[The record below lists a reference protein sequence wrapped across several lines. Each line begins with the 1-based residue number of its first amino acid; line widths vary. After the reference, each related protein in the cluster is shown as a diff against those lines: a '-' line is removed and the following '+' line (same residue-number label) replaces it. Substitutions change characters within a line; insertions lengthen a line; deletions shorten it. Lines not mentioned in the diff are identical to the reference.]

1 MLRDGENDLVRVID
15 SVPEVVTHFYLL
27 MHPDTQHVPRVR
39 AFFDFVV
46 SEIKAFRVVLAGQAP
61 PQIGDQGTRQ

>member
-27 MHPDTQHVPRVR
+27 MHPDMQHVPRVR